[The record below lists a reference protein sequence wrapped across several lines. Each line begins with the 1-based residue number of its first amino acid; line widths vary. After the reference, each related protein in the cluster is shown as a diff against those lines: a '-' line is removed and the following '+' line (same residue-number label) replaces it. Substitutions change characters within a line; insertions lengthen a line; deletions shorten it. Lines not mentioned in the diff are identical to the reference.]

1 MSQEAR
7 DELAGGPLSKC
18 ADEACVPIS
27 AAGRSSHW
35 QAFLLRQ
42 GDRGIEQLDDE
53 VVDHNVDWLLAQC
66 DQAHKAVLVLR
77 DDSGRVVPLFVH
89 DGQVDIGFGSTAV
102 CAVKIRRHVLV
113 GNFPESPPVDWS
125 AAMNALAEMMPS
137 NGAAFLLGVVRDEGL
152 GQALVSGALKRSF
165 FVCEH
170 GAEYARRLCVLG
182 NSLDEYLASLPAK
195 SRQDLRR
202 SIRRFE
208 SNFAGRFEFSTS
220 CSTAEVTDFLNR
232 VEAVSKRT
240 YQARQHG
247 LGIVADSYIGNKVI
261 EGALRGYARCYLLTV
276 DGQPVAWRI
285 GFLFNEV
292 YASHHVG
299 YDPDFEKWHPGV
311 VLHLHSV
318 RDLSENFMGVH
329 TLDMLYG
336 DNDFKRKASN
346 LSRIE
351 RNYYLFPRTPRG
363 WATSFALR
371 SFNGLSGLIGWV
383 LDRAGVKV
391 AIRRWL
397 RRA

>member
-1 MSQEAR
+1 MSRQAR

-18 ADEACVPIS
+18 ADDAVVPIS
-27 AAGRSSHW
+27 TAGKPSPW
-35 QAFLLRQ
+35 QAVLLRQ
-42 GDRGIEQLDDE
+42 GDKGVEQWDDE
-53 VVDHNVDWLLAQC
+53 VIEHNVDWLLAQC

-77 DDSGRVVPLFVH
+77 DDSGKVVPLFVH
-89 DGQVDIGFGSTAV
+89 DGEVGIGFGQSASL
-102 CAVKIRRHVLV
+102 AVKIRRHVLV
-113 GNFPESPPVDWS
+113 GSFAERPPVDWS
-125 AAMNALAEMMPS
+125 AVMRALTDLIPS
-137 NGAAFLLGVVRDEGL
+137 DGAVFLLGVVREEGL
-152 GQALVSGALKRSF
+152 GQALTSGALRHSF

-170 GAEYARRLCVLG
+170 GPEYARRLCVLG
-182 NSLDEYLASLPAK
+182 ASLDDYLASLPAK

-202 SIRRFE
+202 SLRRFE
-208 SNFAGRFEFSTS
+208 SNFSGRLEFSTH
-220 CSTAEVTDFLNR
+220 CSVDEVTDFINR
-232 VEAVSKRT
+232 VAVVSKRT
-240 YQARQHG
+240 YQARQLG

-261 EGALRGYARCYLLTV
+261 EGARRGYARCYLLTV
-276 DGQPVAWRI
+276 DGQPVAWRV
-285 GFLFNEV
+285 GFLFNAV
-292 YASHHVG
+292 YSSHHVG

-318 RDLSENFMGVH
+318 RDLSGNGVGAH

-336 DNDFKRKASN
+336 DNEFKRKASN

-371 SFNGLSGLIGWV
+371 SFNGLSALLGWG
-383 LDRAGVKV
+383 LDRAGVKI